1 MINIMKTTPAIFRHL
16 LVLSLICLALKA
28 AANDFSPVS
37 GKPGITVPPNI
48 TITLSGHDSSFERD
62 ASVESPI
69 DAQVFLRNKKLTA
82 LITNCS
88 TSMTASIRMGSVII
102 ANLTLSS
109 TSSGKKAEWMIP
121 AGAKV
126 GEYSIR
132 VTCGSITESKKFY
145 VVFNPAEV
153 GNFEQF
159 SYKSEVAVWFDCPYS
174 ERTRANIYQL
184 HPDDQRV
191 FGRAIQAIQGFTDIK
206 QAAEKLMTT
215 EAALFDYG
223 LTRRASDVI
232 SLLGMIP
239 SSGPKAKAQC
249 ADDAALLVAMMRS
262 VGICAYTVTTD
273 ADETNNSWS
282 FDTWVE
288 YLAPASPSPKRWV
301 LHPHEYPTMTSQE
314 RSTFGSTRN
323 VAKKNVNDIIVMA
336 DVPLG
341 PIPPAITNLSSDVC
355 FTRKSCLEPDQAL
368 HGVNTNTAKPAWVT
382 ELCEFYWGATSS
394 HWACSG
400 NQDLNITAR
409 VATVSNS
416 NIKWIDPSLL
426 EADFIFDSTEL
437 IYGAPF
443 QAEFAVMEPNS
454 MLPANANLTIRLI
467 AGDPRSKIIVDSVL
481 DFYQAQIQLNPDK
494 TFSKTFNLNLPTSL
508 AADYEMI
515 YLEAF
520 LSGGGVP
527 YPDTLILA
535 MEELIL
541 PKPLSVRVSA
551 DSNLVRCSQY
561 TLQVA
566 LHNTGSKAINDIEV
580 GIETP
585 YALIPEHKETLKI
598 PVMAP
603 NEKKTLQFKYCTDA
617 VLQGGAVEVNVV
629 SKNGGSRKD
638 YVGVVVRQKVRFLRN
653 PFKKYA
659 FDKY

>member
-1 MINIMKTTPAIFRHL
+1 MKTTPAIFRHTIAFL
-16 LVLSLICLALKA
+16 LICLTFDAFGRSTFPA
-28 AANDFSPVS
+28 PD
-37 GKPGITVPPNI
+37 KPDMIPPPTINI
-48 TITLSGHDSSFERD
+48 TFDNFCTDLKRD
-62 ASVESPI
+62 ATIEDSIVGE
-69 DAQVFLRNKKLTA
+69 VFLRNTKLIA
-82 LITNCS
+82 LIATNC
-88 TSMTASIRMGSVII
+88 TFGMTASIRLNGVAI

-109 TSSGKKAEWMIP
+109 TSGGKKAEWMIP

-132 VTCGSITESKKFY
+132 VTCGSDVVSKNFF
-145 VVFNPAEV
+145 VIFNPAEV
-153 GNFEQF
+153 GTFDQF
-159 SYKSEVAVWFDCPYS
+159 SFKSEVAVWFDCPYS
-174 ERTRANIYQL
+174 ERTRANVYQL

-206 QAAEKLMTT
+206 LAAEKLMTT
-215 EAALFDYG
+215 EAAIFDYG
-223 LTRRASDVI
+223 LTRKASDVI
-232 SLLGMIP
+232 DLLNMVP

-262 VGICAYTVTTD
+262 VGICAYTVTAD

-288 YLAPASPSPKRWV
+288 YLAPANPNPKRWV

-355 FTRKSCLEPDQAL
+355 FTRKTCKEPDQTL
-368 HGVNTNTAKPAWVT
+368 HGVNTSTAKPAWVT
-382 ELCEFYWGATSS
+382 ELCENYWGATSS

-400 NQDLNITAR
+400 NLDLNRAAR

-416 NIKWIDPSLL
+416 NIKWLDRSLL
-426 EADFIFDSTEL
+426 DAVFIFDSTEL

-443 QAEFAVMEPNS
+443 QAEFAVLAPNN
-454 MLPANANLTIRLI
+454 MLPANANLTIRLV
-467 AGDPRSKIIVDSVL
+467 ADDPRSKILVDSVL
-481 DFYQAQIQLNPDK
+481 DSYSEQIQLNPDK
-494 TFSKTFNLNLPTSL
+494 TFSQTFNLNLPTSL
-508 AADYEMI
+508 PANYEI
-515 YLEAF
+515 IFLEAF
-520 LSGGGVP
+520 ISGGGVP

-535 MEELIL
+535 QEELIL
-541 PKPLSVRVSA
+541 PKPLSLRVSA

-561 TLQVA
+561 TLKAA
-566 LHNTGSKAINDIEV
+566 LHNTGFKTINDIEV

-585 YALIPEHKETLKI
+585 YALIPRHQETLKI
-598 PVMAP
+598 PALAP
-603 NEKKTLQFKYCTDA
+603 GEKKTLQFKYCTDA
-617 VLQGGAVEVNVV
+617 VLQGGSIEVNVV

-638 YVGVVVRQKVRFLRN
+638 YVGVVVRQKTRSLRN

-659 FDKY
+659 FGKY